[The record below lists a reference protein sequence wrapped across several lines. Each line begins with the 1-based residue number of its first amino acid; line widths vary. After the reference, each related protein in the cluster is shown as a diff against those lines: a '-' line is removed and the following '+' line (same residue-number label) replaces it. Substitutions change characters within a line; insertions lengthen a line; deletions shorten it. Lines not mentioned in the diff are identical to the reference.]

1 MLNFNTSKV
10 KNTNGDILL
19 TKSFDFNELNSCN
32 DNEKLFSNFIKQYNK
47 ESKLYIN
54 SINQQNIKNNDNNSI
69 ENIKN
74 NNIIN
79 YKGIIIDKEENA
91 YKYSIYKNI
100 FNFNT
105 TNLFNKDFSI
115 NLNNLEEINNS
126 LKYISDEFYLIK
138 NKAKEIHFN
147 IYKTTVKDSS
157 LTIKKIIDYYN
168 ISIENKKDLKQADE
182 HLLCSMT
189 NKVTIELIKYI
200 IKYINKLKLDI
211 DQEEVITL
219 LTFIYSSLV
228 NLERPLCDIHECELY
243 NANSYIKEMLIS
255 LNKNVKICSDLDY
268 RLNRYCFIIYL
279 IISFIFKQKVIK

>member
-228 NLERPLCDIHECELY
+228 NLEHPLCDIHECELY